1 MRVRVGGCTRHVR
14 GGGGGATCKHRGG
27 GVATHISTESSESEE
42 GGGVVQWRL
51 ELPISSIRE
60 GGGAV

>member
-1 MRVRVGGCTRHVR
+1 MRVRVGGCARHVR
-14 GGGGGATCKHRGG
+14 GGG
-27 GVATHISTESSESEE
+27 GVATHISTESSELEE